1 MGSEQ
6 SHVDFFQMQ
15 FNPSAHFR
23 RYKIPEVSAR
33 EDNYDGQHVS
43 ILRGVQ
49 AAGQG
54 DMALHIEENKLQ
66 GSDTHAGV
74 QRGGGEGNAQPP
86 AARRGAAGAPPGPQ
100 GPRRRPRLQRQ
111 HSHRRQPRRHG
122 HNGRFTQ
129 RLSYNNVLPLRIYT
143 YSNIIQT

>member
-1 MGSEQ
+1 
-6 SHVDFFQMQ
+6 
-15 FNPSAHFR
+15 
-23 RYKIPEVSAR
+23 
-33 EDNYDGQHVS
+33 
-43 ILRGVQ
+43 
-49 AAGQG
+49 
-54 DMALHIEENKLQ
+54 MALHIEENKLQ

>member
-1 MGSEQ
+1 
-6 SHVDFFQMQ
+6 
-15 FNPSAHFR
+15 
-23 RYKIPEVSAR
+23 
-33 EDNYDGQHVS
+33 
-43 ILRGVQ
+43 
-49 AAGQG
+49 
-54 DMALHIEENKLQ
+54 MALHIEENKLQ

-129 RLSYNNVLPLRIYT
+129 RLSYNNAFTHLHLFKHNSDLRNSKLCEEAEQRTRKKNISEIVSISYLCSPAFSLVDFLPRRFVSSYG
-143 YSNIIQT
+143 